1 MDFKSNFA
9 TACDWLKKCRTTF
22 SANQKTNRDLVAR
35 FGPALREVIGVSVC
49 HMSYYWSV
57 RAS

>member
-1 MDFKSNFA
+1 MA

-35 FGPALREVIGVSVC
+35 LGPALREVIGVSVC